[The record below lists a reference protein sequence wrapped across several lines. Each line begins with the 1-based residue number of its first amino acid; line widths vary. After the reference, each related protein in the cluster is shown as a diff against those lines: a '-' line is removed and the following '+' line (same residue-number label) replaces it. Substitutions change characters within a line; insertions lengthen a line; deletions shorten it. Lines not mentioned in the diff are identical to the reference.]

1 MNRSYPCIKVC
12 DIETT
17 MDWYVDFLGFQCA
30 HKSSL
35 KNPDSAIIEK
45 GQQKIYLLKDNRRE
59 SYASNIIIL
68 EISDIEA
75 EYKVLE
81 SGGAIIV
88 QPIEDGMFGSREFV
102 IKDYEDNKI
111 IIHERKT

>member
-12 DIETT
+12 DIETSI
-17 MDWYVDFLGFQCA
+17 DWYVDFLGFQCV

-45 GQQKIYLLKDNRRE
+45 GQQKIYLLKDDRRE
-59 SYASNIIIL
+59 SYASNILIF
-68 EISDIEA
+68 ETTDIEA
-75 EYKVLE
+75 EYNALE
-81 SGGAIIV
+81 SGGAIMV
-88 QPIEDGMFGSREFV
+88 QPIQDGMFGGSEFV

-111 IIHERKT
+111 IIHQKKT